1 MNRTMLALAGATLA
15 MAGAAAQAQD
25 LAAGKA
31 VFDKFNCASCH
42 GADAKSAVDPAY
54 PTLAGQHADYL
65 VHALKAYKR
74 GASGS
79 AATANVRKNPIM
91 GAFAAQL
98 SDQDINNVAAWL
110 RLSPAIWACGSR
122 GSTPKRCALPL
133 RGMPT
138 DRRSRIRGIALL
150 GRLRFAGALCCGY
163 TIGLALP

>member
-42 GADAKSAVDPAY
+42 GADAKTAVDPAY

-74 GASGS
+74 GARAARPRPMCARIPSWARSPPSFPTRTSATSPPGS
-79 AATANVRKNPIM
+79 R
-91 GAFAAQL
+91 
-98 SDQDINNVAAWL
+98 
-110 RLSPAIWACGSR
+110 RSPAIWACGNR
-122 GSTPKRCALPL
+122 STPKRCALL
-133 RGMPT
+133 
-138 DRRSRIRGIALL
+138 
-150 GRLRFAGALCCGY
+150 
-163 TIGLALP
+163 

>member
-79 AATANVRKNPIM
+79 GHGQRAQESHHGRVRRPAFRPGHQQRRRLARRQPSDLGVRK
-91 GAFAAQL
+91 
-98 SDQDINNVAAWL
+98 
-110 RLSPAIWACGSR
+110 
-122 GSTPKRCALPL
+122 
-133 RGMPT
+133 
-138 DRRSRIRGIALL
+138 
-150 GRLRFAGALCCGY
+150 
-163 TIGLALP
+163 

>member
-79 AATANVRKNPIM
+79 GHGQRAQESHHGRVRRPTVRPGHQQRRRLASSQPSDLGVRK
-91 GAFAAQL
+91 
-98 SDQDINNVAAWL
+98 
-110 RLSPAIWACGSR
+110 
-122 GSTPKRCALPL
+122 
-133 RGMPT
+133 
-138 DRRSRIRGIALL
+138 
-150 GRLRFAGALCCGY
+150 
-163 TIGLALP
+163 